1 MVTDA
6 SNSKYGDKY
15 CYIPKKFVPNEK
27 NHRIPLSQTLS
38 VYYDS
43 KDICVVVLLRYSYI
57 ESECVRMRIDAFL
70 IKHY

>member
-27 NHRIPLSQTLS
+27 KSSHPP
-38 VYYDS
+38 
-43 KDICVVVLLRYSYI
+43 
-57 ESECVRMRIDAFL
+57 
-70 IKHY
+70 